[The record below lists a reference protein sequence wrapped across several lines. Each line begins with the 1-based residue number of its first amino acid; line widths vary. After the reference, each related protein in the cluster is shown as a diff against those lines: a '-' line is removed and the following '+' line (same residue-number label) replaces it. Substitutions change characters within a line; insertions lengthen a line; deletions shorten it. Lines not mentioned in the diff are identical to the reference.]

1 MKLQG
6 VRVLDLSM
14 YLPGPHLTMTMADH
28 GAEVWRIEPPGEG
41 EPNRNIGWKESGE
54 SVYFRNTHRGKRSV
68 VLDLKNDQ
76 ARELFM
82 RLAEKSDVVVES
94 FRTGVVKRLGIDYDA
109 VARRAP
115 HIVYCS
121 ISAFGQTGPLAG
133 RVAHD
138 IAVEAQAGVAS
149 LTIGQDG
156 KPTLPAIAMADMAV
170 SLTAL
175 SGILMAL
182 FRARETGNGDYID
195 LSMQDALMAWT
206 PNITGRVF
214 AEKQPPQPRLERT
227 WGGNALYNLYETA
240 DGKWIALAGN
250 EHKFARNLFEALQRP
265 DLIDAAIGP
274 PGEGQRAVTEFLRET
289 FVARTMAEW
298 ERWFDGKD
306 VAWGRV
312 LDLREAF
319 DHPHVAARGMRLV
332 DDRGR
337 EHIGAPIRFRQESA
351 RPTFGAPGLGE
362 GNEAAARLAGYDG
375 AGVEALRASGAF
387 GAKAD

>member
-41 EPNRNIGWKESGE
+41 EPNRHIGFVEGGE

-68 VLDLKNDQ
+68 TLDLKTEG
-76 ARELFM
+76 ARELFL
-82 RLAEKSDVVVES
+82 RLAEKADVVLES
-94 FRTGVVKRLGIDYDA
+94 YRPGVAARLGVDYDA
-109 VARRAP
+109 VAARAP

-121 ISAFGQTGPLAG
+121 ISAFGQTGPLSH

-138 IAVEAQAGVAS
+138 LAVEAQAGIAS
-149 LTIGQDG
+149 LTLGRDG
-156 KPTLPAIAMADMAV
+156 APTLPAIAMADMAV

-182 FRARETGNGDYID
+182 FRSRDTGQGDYLD

-214 AEKQPPQPRLERT
+214 AHKQAPDPRQERT
-227 WGGNALYNLYETA
+227 WGGNAMYGLYETA
-240 DGKWIALAGN
+240 DGKWLALAGN
-250 EHKFARNLFEALQRP
+250 EPKFAKNLFEALQRP

-274 PGEGQRAVTEFLRET
+274 PGTPQTPAKAFLRDT
-289 FVARTMAEW
+289 FASRSLAQW
-298 ERWFDGKD
+298 ELWFEGRDI
-306 VAWGRV
+306 AWAPV
-312 LDLREAF
+312 LDLRQAF
-319 DHPHVAARGMRLV
+319 DHPHVAARGMLV
-332 DDRGR
+332 RDDRGR
-337 EHIGAPIRFRQESA
+337 EHIGPPLRYRHEAA
-351 RPTFGAPGLGE
+351 RPRLMAPALGE
-362 GNEAAARLAGYDG
+362 GNEDAARLAGYDV
-375 AGVEALRASGAF
+375 AALEALRQAGVF
-387 GAKAD
+387 GRD